1 MNSYNVTN
9 IKDLP
14 GVDQILNGDY
24 LVVENPNGTS
34 KIDFKDF
41 VVGPSNTSF
50 YTPLATDVLTLSTD
64 LQSNDAKLNSLSST
78 TLNSVKQ
85 LTTTVTNALT
95 FWAPENFYYTNSNAT
110 VNANQLSG
118 VSIFSI
124 PNGVNVFTSNIIVQ
138 PLNQATRGPD
148 GNLTFP
154 AFLDY
159 RDYMFYYYTDTDA
172 NNNVTLTVVISTN
185 RAINSL
191 RQYNIGITAFKSN
204 ISPNI

>member
-14 GVDQILNGDY
+14 GVDQILKGDY

-78 TLNSVKQ
+78 TLNSVNQ

-95 FWAPENFYYTNSNAT
+95 FWAPSNFYYINNLAT
-110 VNANQLSG
+110 VNTNALSG

-124 PNGVNVFTSNIIVQ
+124 PNGVTILAANIIVQ
-138 PLNQATRGPD
+138 PYNQASRDPD
-148 GNLTFP
+148 GNLVYPT
-154 AFLDY
+154 FLDY
-159 RDYMFYYYTDTDA
+159 KDYMFYYYSDTDA
-172 NNNVTLTVVISTN
+172 NNNVSLTVVISTN
-185 RAINSL
+185 GAKTYA
-191 RQYNIGITAFKSN
+191 RQFNIGITAFKDTT
-204 ISPNI
+204 SPNL